1 MKPKRKK
8 KRHDKY
14 AQYKR
19 TITKL
24 AADRDRYKERYYYM
38 LAAYEKLSSQ
48 QLSFNQ
54 CFATLYS

>member
-24 AADRDRYKERYYYM
+24 AAERDHYKERYLYM
-38 LAAYEKLSSQ
+38 MAAYETLSSQ
-48 QLSFNQ
+48 QLTFNK